1 MKHIIITISI
11 WLLNSYCLY
20 AQTQSVG
27 LTDNTIGGIFDF
39 TSNPVTGSPTLNG
52 NIGINF
58 DELGPKLF
66 FASPITGTASPTFRS
81 IDALDL
87 PVADNTSQ
95 AGIVS
100 ISTQIFGGAKTFS
113 SSVAISGTSGNTLA
127 LETSGFVYDA
137 SNNRIGIN
145 TSTPSYL
152 FDLKAPLSTTSYYTH
167 RNSAGN
173 ESLLLDF
180 SSDNIRF
187 GLIDATGLTT
197 IKLRSNSV
205 SFIQNHLIV
214 GDNANDD
221 SNPQFK
227 VVGTQ
232 DINDG
237 NSSWVNYQSTIQN
250 HTDTVG
256 ESASLGFGV
265 DATKSVIGG
274 YISFVRT
281 ANPSKGGLHF
291 GVYNSAG
298 TSIEDVLTLEAG
310 QAIFNKQT
318 ASRIAVFNSSKN
330 LVSGTAGSGLA
341 LSADVL
347 ALDIN
352 GLTEETN
359 VDRNS
364 DFVAIYDASA
374 GTIDKAKTSNLSLG
388 ANLQGVSNE
397 FSPADATNYYVGA
410 ISQITGTTADIN
422 RIYIPKSGIVKAVY
436 VYFHNGSAASNEA
449 STVYLK
455 INSTILV
462 NLGSIQNNSTSAF
475 VGNTSLSTSVSQGDY
490 IEIKWTTPNW
500 TTNPANVSI
509 SYVVYIE

>member
-1 MKHIIITISI
+1 MKHTVITT
-11 WLLNSYCLY
+11 LLFCSYSLY
-20 AQTQSVG
+20 SQTQSVG
-27 LTDNTIGGIFDF
+27 LTDNTTGTFFNF
-39 TSNPVTGSPTLNG
+39 TNNPVTGSPSLNG

-58 DELGPKLF
+58 DELGPNLF
-66 FASPITGTASPTFRS
+66 LATSTIGTTSPAFRS

-100 ISTQIFGGAKTFS
+100 TTTQIFGGAKTFS
-113 SSVAISGTSGNTLA
+113 SSIAISGTSGNTFA

-145 TSTPSYL
+145 TASPTYF
-152 FDLKAPLSTTSYYTH
+152 FDLIAPSPTITYYTH
-167 RNSAGN
+167 RNSEGN

-197 IKLRSNSV
+197 VKLRSNSV
-205 SFIQNHLIV
+205 SFIQNHFMV

-221 SNPQFK
+221 DNPQFK

-232 DINDG
+232 DYSEG
-237 NSSWVNYQSTIQN
+237 NTSWVNYQSTVQN
-250 HTDTVG
+250 HTDTNG
-256 ESASLGFGV
+256 ESASIGFGV
-265 DATKSVIGG
+265 DATKTVIGG

-298 TSIEDVLTLEAG
+298 TSIDDVLTLEEG
-310 QAIFNKQT
+310 QATFNKQT

-330 LVSGTAGSGLA
+330 LVSGTTGSGLI
-341 LSADVL
+341 LSSDVL
-347 ALDIN
+347 SIDIN

-364 DFVAIYDASA
+364 DYVAIYDASA
-374 GTIDKAKTSNLSLG
+374 GTIDKAKMSNLSLG
-388 ANLQGVSNE
+388 VSYQGVSNE
-397 FSPADATNYYVGA
+397 FNPADATNYYVGS
-410 ISQITGTTADIN
+410 IPHITGTTPDIN
-422 RIYIPKSGIVKAVY
+422 RIYIAKSGIIKAVY
-436 VYFHNGSAASNEA
+436 FYNGTAGSSET
-449 STVYLK
+449 STVSIK
-455 INSTILV
+455 INSTIFV
-462 NLGSIQNNSTSAF
+462 NVGSVQNNSTSTYL
-475 VGNTSLSTSVSQGDY
+475 GNTSIDRSVSQGDY
-490 IEIKWTTPNW
+490 LEIKWATPTW
-500 TTNPANVSI
+500 TTNPTDVSM